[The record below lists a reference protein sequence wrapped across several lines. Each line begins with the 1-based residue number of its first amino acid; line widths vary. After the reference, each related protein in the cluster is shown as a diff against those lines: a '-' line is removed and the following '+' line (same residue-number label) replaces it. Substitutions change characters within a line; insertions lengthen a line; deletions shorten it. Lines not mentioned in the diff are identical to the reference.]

1 MKGAHFD
8 EMLNQMNRVLTS
20 NEVRELQ
27 GLLFMLADKYGGRVD
42 PRALNALYSNEDD
55 IPEEFR

>member
-1 MKGAHFD
+1 
-8 EMLNQMNRVLTS
+8 MNRVLTS